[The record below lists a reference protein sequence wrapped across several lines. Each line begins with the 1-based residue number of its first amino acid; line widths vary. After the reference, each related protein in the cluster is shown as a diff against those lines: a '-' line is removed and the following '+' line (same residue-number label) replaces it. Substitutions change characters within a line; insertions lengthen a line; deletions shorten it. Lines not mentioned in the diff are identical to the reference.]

1 MSEERLNHVKQF
13 CKEVYLDAFSQLMI
27 ALEGDRSDAAIE
39 GLPEK
44 KQKEYEAIAQKYA
57 IKHSIIAGLRHFSD
71 VEPSIMWKSIYE
83 AHVHRKSGVDD
94 AQTINAVISADQSW
108 KKSSG
113 HAFEEMIKDVA
124 SEELRTEGISLVLQR
139 DLTQMLSEGTL
150 SNEERDLIWLAARVK
165 ESVFDLYAIVE
176 AGENKFCFGCI
187 QCKTSIRDRVTR
199 DREPSIDAMR
209 SFFWSAAIVLDGSF
223 LKMPKFISMVNGGG
237 TEHQCNGWHGLYVFT
252 EEEEIG
258 RIHRTD
264 IALTKFKD
272 HAKLAARQWLTQR
285 QWFNETWNPENN

>member
-1 MSEERLNHVKQF
+1 MGDERLNRIKQF
-13 CKEVYLDAFSQLMI
+13 CKEVYMDAYVGLMTSF
-27 ALEGDRSDAAIE
+27 ERDKGVSIE
-39 GLPEK
+39 DMSEE

-57 IKHSIIAGLRHFSD
+57 IKHSIIVSLREFPD
-71 VEPSIMWKSIYE
+71 IDPSIMWRSIYG

-94 AQTINAVISADQSW
+94 VQTIKAVISAEQSW

-124 SEELRTEGISLVLQR
+124 SEVLCSEGISLVLQR
-139 DLTQMLSEGTL
+139 DLTKLLSEGSI
-150 SNEERDLIWLAARVK
+150 SNEVRDLTWLAARVK

-176 AGENKFCFGCI
+176 SDEKKFCFGCI

-199 DREPSIDAMR
+199 DREPSIDAMK
-209 SFFWSAAIVLDGSF
+209 SFFWSAAIVLDGCF

-252 EEEEIG
+252 SEEEIG
-258 RIHRTD
+258 RIYRTD
-264 IALTKFKD
+264 INLTKFKE
-272 HAKLAARQWLTQR
+272 HAKLAAHQWLTQR
-285 QWFNETWNPENN
+285 QWFNEAWNPENKE